1 MEDYT
6 REPLAL
12 ERVGLRIRRLLAAW
26 KKLRA
31 SLEAWDRRHFEL
43 EREVLDEGLLSLAAN
58 WPALRVEL
66 EERIQANRRCLED
79 PVYPQLLEEALQ
91 KAGVP
96 LAGVFPDFEFPPF
109 KLRVSLA
116 EEQCILSMGR
126 RRESASAMNP
136 ASVAAWVAARYHKV
150 TGRPIQVARLCRELR
165 DAYEYANRL
174 HYTGR
179 EVLWGN
185 PVPLATLFT
194 LLTLRREAK
203 RDYPLQLFLY
213 DLGRLKEIY
222 PLELQGYRFEFG
234 FARNQ
239 GRSYDLVDSQ
249 GRVSHISSLAIHAP
263 EEEHADDSQG

>member
-1 MEDYT
+1 MEDSV

-12 ERVGLRIRRLLAAW
+12 ERVGVRMRRLLAAW

-58 WPALRVEL
+58 WPVLRVEL
-66 EERIQANRRCLED
+66 EERIQASRRSLED
-79 PVYPQLLEEALQ
+79 PLYPQLLEESLR

-96 LAGVFPDFEFPPF
+96 LAGAFPNFEFPPF
-109 KLRVSLA
+109 KLHVSLA

-126 RRESASAMNP
+126 RRENTSAMNP
-136 ASVAAWVAARYHKV
+136 ASVAGWVASRYRKV
-150 TGRPIQVARLCRELR
+150 AGRPIQATRLCQELR
-165 DAYEYANRL
+165 EAYEYANRL
-174 HYTGR
+174 HYAAR
-179 EVLWGN
+179 EVLWGK
-185 PVPLATLFT
+185 PVPLATLCT
-194 LLTLRREAK
+194 LFTLRREAK

-213 DLGRLKEIY
+213 DLGRLKETF

-234 FARNQ
+234 FTRNQ

-249 GRVSHISSLAIHAP
+249 GRVSHISSLSIHAP
-263 EEEHADDSQG
+263 EEDHANDPQG